1 MEKWLEAKT
10 IATWIIIAFV
20 AVAILTFSIIKLV
33 YVNFKKQVESQLEA
47 SRMQLDYQRKLM
59 ETSVIVQERERN
71 RIAADLHDSLIGKLT
86 ALRLKNQLQYD
97 ARQSD
102 SILEESI
109 TEARRISH
117 DLSPPM
123 IEFMELEDVVINTI
137 GTWKSH
143 FAISFH
149 KCILSPVTPSSELKL
164 QITRIIQELL
174 TNTYKHAEATEV
186 LIGLRATKN
195 TVSMVIR
202 DNGKGFDM
210 EKGPKGLGLKNIE
223 LRVMY
228 LNGVYK
234 VKSGRKGTVS
244 IFVFHL

>member
-20 AVAILTFSIIKLV
+20 AVAILTFSIVKLV
-33 YVNFKKQVESQLEA
+33 YVNFKKQVESQLQA
-47 SRMQLDYQRKLM
+47 SRMQLDHQRKLM

-97 ARQSD
+97 ARESD

-123 IEFMELEDVVINTI
+123 LEFMELEDVVVNTI

-143 FAISFH
+143 FSISFY
-149 KCILSPVTPSSELKL
+149 KQIRSAVAPSSELKL

-174 TNTYKHAEATEV
+174 TNTYKHAAATNV
-186 LIGLRATKN
+186 FIDLKATKN
-195 TVSMVIR
+195 TVSLIIR

-210 EKGPKGLGLKNIE
+210 HNGPKGLGLKNIE
-223 LRVMY
+223 LRVFY

-234 VKSGRKGTVS
+234 VKSGQNGTVS

>member
-47 SRMQLDYQRKLM
+47 SKMQLDYQRKLM

-86 ALRLKNQLQYD
+86 ALRLKNQLQYE
-97 ARQSD
+97 ARESD

-143 FAISFH
+143 FAISFY
-149 KCILSPVTPSSELKL
+149 KQIRSAVTPSSELKL

-174 TNTYKHAEATEV
+174 TNTYKHAEAEEV
-186 LIGLRATKN
+186 FIGLRVTKN
-195 TVSMVIR
+195 TVYLVIR

-210 EKGPKGLGLKNIE
+210 GKGPKGLGLKNIE
-223 LRVMY
+223 LRVLY
-228 LNGVYK
+228 LNGIYK

>member
-33 YVNFKKQVESQLEA
+33 YVNFKKQVESQLQA
-47 SRMQLDYQRKLM
+47 SQLKLDYQRKLI

-102 SILEESI
+102 AILEESI

-123 IEFMELEDVVINTI
+123 LEFMELEDVVVNILSAWN
-137 GTWKSH
+137 SH
-143 FAISFH
+143 FSISFY
-149 KCILSPVTPSSELKL
+149 KRILSTAAPSSELKL

-174 TNTYKHAEATEV
+174 TNTYKHAAATGIF
-186 LIGLRATKN
+186 IGLKVTTKN
-195 TVSMVIR
+195 VCIVLR
-202 DNGKGFDM
+202 DNGKGFDAQQ
-210 EKGPKGLGLKNIE
+210 GPKGLGLKNIE

-234 VKSGRKGTVS
+234 VKSGRNGTVS